1 MDGGKE
7 NLTTEL
13 GARLREERNRL
24 GLSQPKLAEAVGVSK
39 NTVIAWEKGTTSP
52 NAVQLSGLS
61 VLKFDVLYI
70 LTGQYAGP
78 ARLAPDEAA
87 LVDNYRSSSAQNKDH
102 LKAVSAALAQSCM
115 KGKTGQQGE

>member
-78 ARLAPDEAA
+78 SEPLAPDESA
-87 LVDNYRSSSAQNKDH
+87 LLDNYRHLCDEQRETLVRVGRALSISAEAEK
-102 LKAVSAALAQSCM
+102 KANS
-115 KGKTGQQGE
+115 